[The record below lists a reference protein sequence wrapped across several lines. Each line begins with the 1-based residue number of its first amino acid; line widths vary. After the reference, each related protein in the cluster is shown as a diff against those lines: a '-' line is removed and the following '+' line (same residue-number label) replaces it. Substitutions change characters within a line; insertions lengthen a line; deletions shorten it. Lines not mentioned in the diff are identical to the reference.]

1 MGKNIYGYKVTPP
14 NSTCKDF
21 KYEVNKR
28 YKHNDKIKLC
38 DSGFHFCEK
47 LIDCFSYY
55 RFSPENKVFKITAR
69 GIIITDGNKSVTDDI
84 EIIEELSWQ
93 EVLKLVNTGTG
104 NTGYNNTG
112 NGNSGDWNSGD
123 WNSGDWNSGD
133 ENSGYRN
140 SGDENSGYRNSGD
153 ENSGYRNS
161 GDRNSGDWNS
171 GDENSGY
178 RNSGDRNS
186 GYRNSGDGN
195 SGDWNSGDWNSCDN
209 SPGFFNTKKETI
221 RIFNKDSG
229 FTRKEFISQYTIPKC
244 LYFNL
249 TEWICM
255 SNMTDKEKE
264 NHPGYEVSDGYLKT
278 YTYKE
283 AAQKSISR
291 ATEKEKEQ
299 IRALPNYD
307 PDVFEEIFGIR
318 I

>member
-133 ENSGYRN
+133 G
-140 SGDENSGYRNSGD
+140 
-153 ENSGYRNS
+153 
-161 GDRNSGDWNS
+161 
-171 GDENSGY
+171 NSGY